1 MEEVFD
7 TLKDVRIT
15 LEGIVKGSFD
25 LDKNGYDIS
34 EIWDKLTKGEIALD
48 MYLENEYHQRHT
60 KGRFI
65 KRLIVAL
72 NEAQD
77 LINAALDGDSKEVYH
92 DWLAVAKLCE
102 GWIKEIDDCYKNIP
116 YRAEDFPPGSIARSY
131 LANLERME
139 HRDMMVP
146 QEPAAP
152 RHAKKQT
159 EAYKKLNS
167 PEVQEIVD
175 RLIQAGI
182 MIDGKLVCGPAE
194 FECLV
199 KELGKNK
206 EDGGLGIQTDK
217 GTLARKECALF
228 FGFAGNLE
236 SARSSTHNDQQTP
249 IANEIK
255 TICREVYAKYVK

>member
-1 MEEVFD
+1 MGTID
-7 TLKDVRIT
+7 TFIALTIT
-15 LEGIVKGSFD
+15 LEGIAAGNYG
-25 LDKNGYDIS
+25 LDKNGYDNS
-34 EIWDKLTKGEIALD
+34 EIWEQLAEGKVTLIE
-48 MYLENEYHQRHT
+48 YLENEYHLHHN
-60 KGRFI
+60 KGPLI
-65 KRLIVAL
+65 NRLIVSLNAAL
-72 NEAQD
+72 EV
-77 LINAALDGDSKEVYH
+77 INAALDDDGKEVYH

-102 GWIKEIDDCYKNIP
+102 EWIKTIDFYYSKIP
-116 YRAEDFPPGSIARSY
+116 YRAEDFPHGSIARAY
-131 LANLERME
+131 LANLDRVER
-139 HRDMMVP
+139 RDMMAP

-152 RHAKKQT
+152 RHAKKQS
-159 EAYKKLNS
+159 EANKKLNS

-175 RLIQAGI
+175 KLIQAGI
-182 MIDGKLVCGPAE
+182 MIEGKLICGPAE

-217 GTLARKECALF
+217 GTLARKECARF